1 MIRATREVST
11 SGGGEPGH
19 DQVLCPTEVTFP
31 HKARAMNGTVFKC
44 SARILSAIAVLSLL
58 QLRATDVE
66 GRELV
71 WRRHAT
77 ANPNQVGQEKM
88 LKPTSTPA
96 AGGDSAFQTNASNRP
111 APTQP
116 AVIALHAENDNQIRD
131 EALKPIPVAKYQQT
145 SGRRQD
151 VAPIS
156 FTGKPAGRPVYPEG
170 PIYPPTNVQTQ
181 PLVQPWHP
189 NALYASSGAAPNAAR
204 RVDASVLAPEAVT
217 PESVTPEIAGS
228 DQILPED
235 LGPGEILIPDGTDP
249 MEVGTY
255 SDSCCPECGVAPCGC
270 DPDWGYPLPE
280 CGGVCIP
287 FLRPTLEF
295 VDFSIGSES
304 FAGPGDQGVNHNFGF
319 NETVNLSGS
328 WLDGWVGW
336 QIGAR
341 FIQADLNGM
350 MVLTNGRLGDGRVR
364 HKDDIRH
371 QEFLTIGLFHRAT
384 EFQPWQGGVA
394 ADFMEDHFYYKTDLT
409 QLRVELS
416 RRMWWRLD
424 FGTWLVFR
432 GDSEQNV
439 EEFRPTNP
447 NPTIAE
453 YQAANQYTLF
463 LQWAFPNGGE
473 ARLYGGGGNDRD
485 GIIGGYFWS
494 PLSHSVAVT
503 GNFGYLFSG
512 KKNLIPGT
520 GITGGVPY
528 KSVEDS
534 YGMSLNISWYPHRRA
549 RIGSRNP
556 YRALFP
562 VANNG
567 TFFVK
572 RNGVN

>member
-1 MIRATREVST
+1 
-11 SGGGEPGH
+11 
-19 DQVLCPTEVTFP
+19 
-31 HKARAMNGTVFKC
+31 MNGNSIKR
-44 SARILSAIAVLSLL
+44 SSRILSAFAVLSLV
-58 QLRATDVE
+58 QLLSTDLE
-66 GRELV
+66 ARDLV
-71 WRRHAT
+71 WRRHAAT
-77 ANPNQVGQEKM
+77 NQGSQGTTLHPSSARKPQENIASRANE
-88 LKPTSTPA
+88 STQ
-96 AGGDSAFQTNASNRP
+96 SANTE
-111 APTQP
+111 P
-116 AVIALHAENDNQIRD
+116 AVVALHAENAEITRD
-131 EALKPIPVAKYQQT
+131 IELKPIPVAKYQNAN
-145 SGRRQD
+145 GRRQN
-151 VAPIS
+151 VAPVS
-156 FTGKPAGRPVYPEG
+156 FNGKPAGRPVYPEG
-170 PIYPPTNVQTQ
+170 PIYPPSNMRPQ

-189 NALYASSGAAPNAAR
+189 DALYASSGAAAKAAR
-204 RVDASVLAPEAVT
+204 LADASVLTPEPATPEA
-217 PESVTPEIAGS
+217 VTPEIAGS
-228 DQILPED
+228 EEILPED

-249 MEVGTY
+249 MEVGAF
-255 SDSCCPECGVAPCGC
+255 SDGCCPDCGVAPCGC

-280 CGGVCIP
+280 YGTVCIP

-295 VDFSIGSES
+295 VDFSIGAES
-304 FAGPGDQGVNHNFGF
+304 FAGPGDQGVNHNYGF

-336 QIGAR
+336 QVGAR
-341 FIQADLNGM
+341 FVQADFNGM
-350 MVLTNGRLGDGRVR
+350 MVLSNGRLSNGRIR

-371 QEFLTIGLFHRAT
+371 QEFLTVGLFHRAT
-384 EFQPWQGGVA
+384 EFQPWQGGIA

-409 QLRVELS
+409 QLRVEVS

-432 GDSEQNV
+432 GDSEKNV
-439 EEFRPTNP
+439 EEYRPTIP
-447 NPTIAE
+447 TPTIAE

-473 ARLYGGGGNDRD
+473 ARIYGGGGNDRD

-494 PLSHSVAVT
+494 PLSHSIAVT

-512 KKNLIPGT
+512 KKNLVPGT
-520 GITGGVPY
+520 AITGGVPY
-528 KSVEDS
+528 KSLEDS
-534 YGMSLNISWYPHRRA
+534 YGLSLNVAWYPHRRA

>member
-1 MIRATREVST
+1 
-11 SGGGEPGH
+11 
-19 DQVLCPTEVTFP
+19 
-31 HKARAMNGTVFKC
+31 MNGNSIKR
-44 SARILSAIAVLSLL
+44 SSKILSAIAVLSLV
-58 QLRATDVE
+58 QLLGTDLE
-66 GRELV
+66 ARDLV
-71 WRRHAT
+71 WRRHAS
-77 ANPNQVGQEKM
+77 ANQGSHGTTLHPSSTRKSQENIASGVNAANQ
-88 LKPTSTPA
+88 
-96 AGGDSAFQTNASNRP
+96 SANTE
-111 APTQP
+111 P
-116 AVIALHAENDNQIRD
+116 AVVALHAENAETTRD
-131 EALKPIPVAKYQQT
+131 LALKPIPVAKYQN
-145 SGRRQD
+145 SNGRRQN
-151 VAPIS
+151 VAPVS
-156 FTGKPAGRPVYPEG
+156 FNGKPAGRPVYPEG
-170 PIYPPTNVQTQ
+170 PIYPPSNMRAQ

-189 NALYASSGAAPNAAR
+189 DALYASSGAAPNANR
-204 RVDASVLAPEAVT
+204 RADASILTPEPATPEA
-217 PESVTPEIAGS
+217 VTPEIAGS
-228 DQILPED
+228 EEILPED
-235 LGPGEILIPDGTDP
+235 LGPGEILIPNGTDP
-249 MEVGTY
+249 MEVGAF
-255 SDSCCPECGVAPCGC
+255 SDGCCPDCGVAPCGC

-280 CGGVCIP
+280 CGTVCIP

-295 VDFSIGSES
+295 IDLSFGAES
-304 FAGPGDQGVNHNFGF
+304 FAGPGDQGVNHNYGF

-336 QIGAR
+336 QVGAR
-341 FIQADLNGM
+341 FVQADFNGM
-350 MVLTNGRLGDGRVR
+350 MVLSNGRLSNGRVR

-371 QEFLTIGLFHRAT
+371 QEFLTVGLFHRAT

-409 QLRVELS
+409 QLRVEVS

-432 GDSEQNV
+432 GDSEKNV
-439 EEFRPTNP
+439 EEYRPTTP

-473 ARLYGGGGNDRD
+473 ARIYGGGGNDRD

-494 PLSHSVAVT
+494 PLSHSIAVT

-512 KKNLIPGT
+512 KKDFVPGT
-520 GITGGVPY
+520 TIAGGVPY

-534 YGMSLNISWYPHRRA
+534 YGLSLNVAWYPHRRA